1 MRRFF
6 ITQHPTFGSYTNP
19 TASKIEASP
28 YFYWWLALTLND
40 EYIAL
45 CKELSVKQTSSTETK
60 LHQIYNDFGDV
71 RYEGSKHKAFT
82 DWWIHKVNE
91 TETRGEYLFAEPIQS
106 NKVELIED
114 RELAERFADDASSL
128 LINIPKTLTRRQ
140 IDTAVARIIAKE
152 MTFEGGRHMRNPSRS
167 NARYSLTKPIKV
179 ENLKSAFSV
188 YEEQRLAQLKGVK
201 VSNAKLAKAV
211 GIDVKQKNTDEQ
223 VEDYAYKAELLNTK
237 VWRRKT
243 MAKKAIASVASGMFP
258 TMK

>member
-45 CKELSVKQTSSTETK
+45 CDERSVKQTSLTETK
-60 LHQIYNDFGDV
+60 LQQIYNDFGDV

-91 TETRGEYLFAEPIQS
+91 TETRGEYLFAKLIQS
-106 NKVELIED
+106 NKVKLIED
-114 RELAERFADDASSL
+114 KEL
-128 LINIPKTLTRRQ
+128 TH
-140 IDTAVARIIAKE
+140 
-152 MTFEGGRHMRNPSRS
+152 EGGRHMRNPSRS